1 MPSDWS
7 CNLSFLGLQPA
18 GPTVTVGIE
27 AVGLRTSSCSSVGT
41 SAAAQQ
47 PRSFSPV
54 LGRPRGRGR
63 VLRGRFEVLATTLLR
78 TKTPASAWLCLRASE
93 IYGERAQ
100 EMGSHGGDG
109 AGGQHVFGAG
119 GTDPSGAW
127 GPRPPRCILRGSPPP
142 PAQHLLSLREEEC
155 GTVGLGESASPGRS
169 GSGTACAAA
178 PSGGPRRGE
187 QTSPEPRDPVV
198 SATSHSTDPGFLGA
212 PRPRSRP
219 QRPVVRPSPLCLDTR
234 GDSGGRQLVEGASR
248 LWTHLQGCF
257 LVCFFL

>member
-155 GTVGLGESASPGRS
+155 GTVGLGRS
-169 GSGTACAAA
+169 LRTPALDGAAVARLVQRLPAAA
-178 PSGGPRRGE
+178 LGEESKPHPSQE
-187 QTSPEPRDPVV
+187 TLLSLQHHTAQTRASWGPRDP
-198 SATSHSTDPGFLGA
+198 DLG
-212 PRPRSRP
+212 
-219 QRPVVRPSPLCLDTR
+219 LR
-234 GDSGGRQLVEGASR
+234 GQ
-248 LWTHLQGCF
+248 
-257 LVCFFL
+257 